1 MDTKENK
8 RKVISLVTKTE
19 QEVRDIL
26 NTIVQEDTI
35 LVVTKDD
42 NDDLT
47 IYSFRSATPLQIIG
61 ILDEAKHAFR
71 SWWWDYKDT
80 HVEGEPI

>member
-1 MDTKENK
+1 MDK
-8 RKVISLVTKTE
+8 RKIINLVTKDE
-19 QEVRDIL
+19 QEMREIFSA
-26 NTIVQEDTI
+26 IVQEETI
-35 LVVTKDD
+35 MVITKGH

-71 SWWWDYKDT
+71 SWWWDFKNT
-80 HVEGEPI
+80 HVEGDPL